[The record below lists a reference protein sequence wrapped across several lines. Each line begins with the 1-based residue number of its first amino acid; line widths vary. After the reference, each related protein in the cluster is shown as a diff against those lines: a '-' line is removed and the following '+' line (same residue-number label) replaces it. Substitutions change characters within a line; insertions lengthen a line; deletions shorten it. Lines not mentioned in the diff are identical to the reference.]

1 MDLAIFLQYC
11 ITCSIRVDNVWSV
24 KEAEHRN
31 PVGKGINIITTYL
44 LQNDVFIVEDCKI
57 KISINS
63 VKSQRCF
70 VIPNIQPRFNTLC
83 KDKQKHIYLVN
94 LLWFHL
100 NKRQ

>member
-1 MDLAIFLQYC
+1 MCMDLAIFLQYR
-11 ITCSIRVDNVWSV
+11 ITCSIRVDDVWSV

-63 VKSQRCF
+63 VKSLRCF
-70 VIPNIQPRFNTLC
+70 VIPNI
-83 KDKQKHIYLVN
+83 
-94 LLWFHL
+94 
-100 NKRQ
+100 